1 MASSRV
7 HSAMA
12 WTWSSLKTLPLA
24 HLCLAITFFLSG
36 LCINLIQLILYVT
49 INPFSDRLF
58 KKINYYLHYS
68 ICSQLVF
75 LAEWWSES
83 DSRCYVDPK
92 DAQFFGK
99 EHVLLVMNHTYEV
112 DWLMG
117 WLMADRCGTLGSA
130 KVYVKDMLRYV
141 PIIGWSWVFS
151 SIIFLRRKWDED
163 KEHID
168 RQLAVLADYPDP
180 VWLLIFCEGT
190 RFTAAKHE
198 ASMEVARRKGLP
210 ELRHLLLPRTKG
222 FTYSVSRL
230 RDKFA
235 AVYNV
240 TVAFDTQ
247 NYAQPT
253 LYNMM
258 LGKKIVGDLY
268 VERIPMSEVPE
279 DEQEAAEFLH
289 QLYRN
294 KDKML
299 TSYLE
304 TGSYSGLSAAPEL
317 PRLPVARRWFSL
329 VNTLGWAALVL
340 SPIVRALLALLVS
353 GSTLQATSGALI
365 IAALFFGMYK
375 MIGLTKISRASSYG
389 HSDGKKSQ

>member
-1 MASSRV
+1 
-7 HSAMA
+7 MA
-12 WTWSSLKTLPLA
+12 WTWSTLKTVPLA
-24 HLCLAITFFLSG
+24 HLCLAITFFISG
-36 LCINLIQLILYVT
+36 LFINLIQLILYVT

-68 ICSQLVF
+68 ICAQLVF

-83 DSRCYVDPK
+83 DARCFIDPK
-92 DAQFFGK
+92 DAKYFGK
-99 EHVLLVMNHTYEV
+99 EHVVLIMNHTYEV

-117 WLMADRCGTLGSA
+117 WLMAERSNVLGSA

-141 PIIGWSWVFS
+141 PVIGWSWVFS

-168 RQLAVLADYPDP
+168 KQLAVLAEYPDP

-198 ASMEVARRKGLP
+198 ASMEVARQKGLP
-210 ELRHLLLPRTKG
+210 ELRNLLLPRTKG
-222 FTYSVSRL
+222 FTYSVGRL
-230 RDKFA
+230 REKFA

-240 TVAFDTQ
+240 TVSFDTE

-258 LGKKIVGDLY
+258 LGKKIMGDLY
-268 VERIPMSEVPE
+268 VERIPMEDIPE
-279 DEQEAAEFLH
+279 DETKAAEFLH
-289 QLYRN
+289 DLYRK

-304 TGSYSGLSAAPEL
+304 TGSYSQLSAAAEFPQMKKRR
-317 PRLPVARRWFSL
+317 RLFSL
-329 VNTLGWAALVL
+329 LNQIAWSALVL
-340 SPIVRALLALLVS
+340 SPIVRYLLGLLAS
-353 GSTLQATSGALI
+353 GSTLQVTSGALI
-365 IAALFFGMYK
+365 IAGLFFGMHK
-375 MIGLTKISRASSYG
+375 MIGLTKISGASSYG
-389 HSDGKKSQ
+389 GGKKTE